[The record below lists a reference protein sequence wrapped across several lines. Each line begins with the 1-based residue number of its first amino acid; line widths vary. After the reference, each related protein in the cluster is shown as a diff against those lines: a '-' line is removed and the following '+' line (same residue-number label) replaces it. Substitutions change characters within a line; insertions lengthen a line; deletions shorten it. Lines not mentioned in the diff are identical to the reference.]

1 MLNLIKSNY
10 WMSLKIP
17 NILKKI
23 LKGIPFAKKLYFLPK
38 PFLQSYSYKNR
49 LRNLKIDR
57 NKLVI
62 LATLPRS
69 GTHYMQRLLA
79 NALVL
84 NSNLD
89 SNNER
94 YNSPVDIEMT
104 SKIFPNNWHTSYFNY
119 HNFPLNECKNLSF
132 YPPNNLVEK
141 TGYDDFTR
149 SHSLYQNKL
158 FKGSKIIHLR
168 RNPLDYFVSLYFY
181 KYKKRDRD
189 LDLIK
194 SPMDVFYKYRNY
206 YISMLVSYDN
216 AYRNSDNKIYIQTYE
231 SLIENPGI
239 VLHQILLFLGI
250 DISIDLCE
258 QAVLFSSIDS
268 VKKQEKLGQVVNP
281 TAYKLKGSFT
291 NSGAIGQWKKFF
303 NENQIKEVSEFF
315 KLNKYPLENFQLEP
329 TC

>member
-1 MLNLIKSNY
+1 
-10 WMSLKIP
+10 MSLKILH
-17 NILKKI
+17 NLKQILKK
-23 LKGIPFAKKLYFLPK
+23 IPFAKKIFFLPK
-38 PFLQSYSYKNR
+38 PFLQDYAYKSR
-49 LRNLKIDR
+49 LKNLKINK

-84 NSNLD
+84 NADNIAR
-89 SNNER
+89 NED
-94 YNSPVDIEMT
+94 YNFPVDIKKT
-104 SKIFPNNWHTSYFNY
+104 SQMFPNNWHTSYFNY
-119 HNFPLNECKNLSF
+119 HNYPFNECKNLCF
-132 YPPNNLVEK
+132 YTPDSLVK
-141 TGYDDFTR
+141 KFGFDDFTR
-149 SHSLYQNKL
+149 SHSIHQDKL

-189 LDLIK
+189 TDKIK
-194 SPMDVFYKYRNY
+194 SPMDVFYKYRKY
-206 YISMLVSYDN
+206 YISMLLSYDE
-216 AYRNSDNKIYIQTYE
+216 AFRKSENKIYIQTYE

-239 VLHQILLFLGI
+239 VLHQILLFLGL
-250 DISIDLCE
+250 DISIDLCDK
-258 QAVLFSSIDS
+258 AALFSSIDS
-268 VKKQEKLGQVVNP
+268 VKKQENMGQVVNP

-303 NENQIKEVSEFF
+303 NKNQIQEISEFF
-315 KLNKYPLENFQLEP
+315 ILNNYLLDNFQLEP